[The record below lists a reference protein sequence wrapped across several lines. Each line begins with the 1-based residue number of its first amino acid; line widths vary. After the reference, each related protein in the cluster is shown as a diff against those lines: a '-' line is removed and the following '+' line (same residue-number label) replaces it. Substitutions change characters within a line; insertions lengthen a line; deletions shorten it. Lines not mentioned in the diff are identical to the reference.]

1 MGKKLGR
8 RKNSLGSLASGTA
21 GVLGLPLALAGG
33 WIAYSHLAI
42 DHQVP
47 LYKAIDAEWRT
58 FMSERSGALTFYMD
72 RHASGRPLVLL
83 HSINAAGSSY
93 EMRPLFE
100 RYRQTRPVFAL
111 DLPGFGFSERSDR
124 TYSPRLYEDAILD
137 FIEAEIGEP
146 VDAVALSLS
155 SEFAARA
162 ALAQPDRFHS
172 LAMISPSGL
181 TARDETHGSQRASAN
196 QTRGGLYRL
205 LAFPL
210 WAQAIYDLVATRAS
224 IHYFLQQSFVGLV
237 DPGLEAYSYATAHQ
251 DGARYAPLYFVGG
264 RLFTRDVCSNVYERL
279 KLPVRVIYDR
289 DAFVRFDLLPYV
301 LGHHPNWNAV
311 RIIPSNGLPQFER
324 PDETFEAL
332 DDFWKT

>member
-1 MGKKLGR
+1 MGKKPGR
-8 RKNSLGSLASGTA
+8 RKNNLGSLAAGTA
-21 GVLGLPLALAGG
+21 GVLSFPLALAAG
-33 WIAYSHLAI
+33 WIAYSRLAI

-58 FMSERSGALTFYMD
+58 RVGERSGELTFYMD
-72 RHASGRPLVLL
+72 RQAAGRPLVLL

-100 RYRQTRPVFAL
+100 HFRHTRPVFAL

-124 TYSPRLYEDAILD
+124 TYSPRLYADAILD
-137 FIEAEIGEP
+137 FIETEIGEP
-146 VDAVALSLS
+146 VDVVALSLS

-181 TARDETHGSQRASAN
+181 TAREESRGSQKASAN
-196 QTRGGLYRL
+196 RISGQIYRL

-210 WAQAIYDLVATRAS
+210 WAQAFYDLVATRAS
-224 IHYFLQQSFVGLV
+224 IQYFLQQSFVGPV
-237 DPGLEAYSYATAHQ
+237 DPGLEEYSYATAHQ
-251 DGARYAPLYFVGG
+251 GGARYAPLYFVSG
-264 RLFTRDVCSNVYERL
+264 RLFTRDVCSGVYEQL

-289 DAFVRFDLLPYV
+289 DAFVRFDLLPYL
-301 LGHHPNWNAV
+301 LGHHPNWSAV

-324 PDETFEAL
+324 PDETVAAL
-332 DDFWKT
+332 EDFWKT